1 MKLNRFFYDGLLN
14 LGSEIILD
22 GDEFRHAFL
31 VLRTRETEK
40 LCLFNGDGVDY
51 VASVLKIGKKD
62 ATLRIDSATQNN
74 TEAHTFL
81 RVYQALAKGDK
92 LGLVA
97 QKLTEIGASEMTCF
111 HSEFCDVKQ
120 TTAKLDRLDR
130 VVVSACK
137 QCGRART
144 MKTSDT
150 PLKFSELA
158 ASFGDLDAVFLAY
171 ENETENDFAES
182 LYALKNAFK
191 NANKTGLKIGLII
204 GPEGGFS
211 DGEVG
216 ALKKAGARVVTLGK
230 RILRTET
237 CAIVAA
243 GLIIQILG

>member
-1 MKLNRFFYDGLLN
+1 MKLNRFFYDGPLQ
-14 LGSEIILD
+14 LGSEIVLD

-31 VLRTRETEK
+31 VLRTRESEQI
-40 LCLFNGDGVDY
+40 CLFNGDGVDY
-51 VASVLKIGKKD
+51 VATAQKIGKKD
-62 ATLRIDSATQNN
+62 ATLRIVSAAQNN

-92 LGLVA
+92 LSLVA
-97 QKLTEIGASEMTCF
+97 QKLTEIGASEMACF

-144 MKTSDT
+144 METSDT
-150 PLKFSELA
+150 PLKFGELA
-158 ASFGDLDAVFLAY
+158 ASFNDLDAVFLAY

-182 LYALKNAFK
+182 LYALKNTK
-191 NANKTGLKIGLII
+191 KTGLKVGLII

-211 DGEVG
+211 DAEVTT
-216 ALKKAGARVVTLGK
+216 LKKAGARVVTLGK